1 MQRSRRVALQQQQI
15 RHQLG
20 QSDAF
25 TFFNILTGPELFDP
39 LEALLPAHRERRFPP
54 TETLAM
60 FLRQALSDDR
70 SCQRAVNDA
79 VVARVAGGLPRC
91 STHTGAYCR
100 ARQRLPTPL
109 ITSLTRHSGQHLA
122 DRVPTAW
129 QWRGRAVRLV
139 DGTTLP
145 MPDTPANQ
153 ARYPQPRSQKPG
165 LGFPL
170 CRMAALIC
178 LGSGAILDAA
188 SGGYHGKGSDEQTL
202 LRSMLDTL
210 KRGEVLLGDAF
221 YATYFLLADLHERGI
236 DAVFEQHG
244 SRART
249 TNFEDGLIVGTH
261 DHLLALSKPKVKP
274 AWMTQAQYD
283 RAPATVIVRELRTGG
298 KTLVTTLLC
307 PKETPKEALKLLYR
321 QRWNVELDLR
331 HIKTTLGLET
341 LSCRTPDMAIKE
353 IWVYLLAY
361 NLIRLLMAQA
371 ALSVGCLPRQLSF
384 KHALQLYDA
393 WRHHRFDDTTDDP
406 CQVLLMLI
414 GQRRV
419 ANRPGRV
426 EPRVVKRRPKPF
438 HLMTQPRAVLREA
451 IRLNGD
457 PKKLK

>member
-1 MQRSRRVALQQQQI
+1 MQRSRRVTLQQQQI
-15 RHQLG
+15 RRQLG
-20 QSDAF
+20 QADIF

-39 LEALLPAHRERRFPP
+39 LEALLPVHRERRFPP

-79 VVARVAGGLPRC
+79 VVARIAGHLPRC
-91 STHTGAYCR
+91 STRTGAYCR
-100 ARQRLPTPL
+100 ARQRLPTSL
-109 ITSLTRHSGQHLA
+109 IASLTRHSGRHMTDHA
-122 DRVPTAW
+122 SPAW

-139 DGTTLP
+139 DGTTVS
-145 MPDTPANQ
+145 MPDTAANQ
-153 ARYPQPRSQKPG
+153 ARYPQPRTQQPG

-170 CRMAALIC
+170 CRMAVLIC

-188 SGGYHGKGSDEQTL
+188 SSGYHGKGCDEQTL

-221 YATYFLLADLHERGI
+221 YATYFLLADLYERGI

-244 SRART
+244 ARART
-249 TNFEDGLIVGTH
+249 TNFENGLIVGKR
-261 DHLLALSKPKVKP
+261 DHLLALPKPKRKP
-274 AWMTQAQYD
+274 EWMTQAQYD
-283 RAPATVIVRELRTGG
+283 RAPATVIVRELRVGG

-331 HIKTTLGLET
+331 HIKTTLGMET

-371 ALSVGCLPRQLSF
+371 ACSMGCLPRQLSF
-384 KHALQLYDA
+384 KHTLQLYDA
-393 WRHHRFDDTTDDP
+393 WRHHPFDDTTVDP
-406 CQVLLMLI
+406 YQVLFALI
-414 GQRRV
+414 GQQRV

-426 EPRVVKRRPKPF
+426 EPRVIKRRPKPF
-438 HLMTQPRAVLREA
+438 SLMTQRRAVLREA
-451 IRLNGD
+451 IRLNGH
-457 PKKLK
+457 PKRA